1 MASRQILIFKLNDE
15 EFGVDI
21 AQIDSIIPPKEI
33 VKVPN
38 TPEFIEGLLSL
49 RGKVYTIF
57 NLRKKFHLPDVENNE
72 GTKIVIVNVNSTMV
86 GFITDE
92 VKEII
97 KIEDEAINEN
107 SDTIAN
113 LSKKFLAGAA
123 KIGDRIILILDLSQA
138 LSLVSDDVDERVVK
152 AKAK

>member
-1 MASRQILIFKLNDE
+1 MASQQILIFKLNNE

-57 NLRKKFHLPDVENNE
+57 NLRKKFHFPNIESDEN
-72 GTKIVIVNVNSTMV
+72 TKIVIVNVNSMMI
-86 GFITDE
+86 GFIADE

-97 KIEDEAINEN
+97 KIEDEAINAN
-107 SDTIAN
+107 SETIAG
-113 LSKKFLAGAA
+113 LSKKFLSGAA
-123 KIGDRIILILDLSQA
+123 KVDERIVLILDLSQT
-138 LSLVSDDVDERVVK
+138 LSLATDDVQEKVASK
-152 AKAK
+152 K

>member
-1 MASRQILIFKLNDE
+1 MASQQILIFKLNNE

-57 NLRKKFHLPDVENNE
+57 NLRKKFHFPNIESDES
-72 GTKIVIVNVNSTMV
+72 TKIVIVNVNSMMI
-86 GFITDE
+86 GFIADE

-97 KIEDEAINEN
+97 KIEDEAINAN
-107 SDTIAN
+107 SETIAG
-113 LSKKFLAGAA
+113 LSKKFLSGAA
-123 KIGDRIILILDLSQA
+123 KVDERIVLILDLSQT
-138 LSLVSDDVDERVVK
+138 LSLATDDVQEKVASK
-152 AKAK
+152 K

>member
-1 MASRQILIFKLNDE
+1 MANQQILIFKLNNE

-57 NLRKKFHLPDVENNE
+57 NLRKKFHLPSIESNE
-72 GTKIVIVNVNSTMV
+72 DSKIVIVNVNSMMI
-86 GFITDE
+86 GFIADE

-97 KIEDEAINEN
+97 KIEDEAINAN
-107 SDTIAN
+107 ADTIAG
-113 LSKKFLAGAA
+113 LSKKFLSGAA
-123 KIGDRIILILDLSQA
+123 KVGERIILILDLSQT
-138 LSLVSDDVDERVVK
+138 LSLATDDVQEKFVSGK
-152 AKAK
+152 